1 MIYLIVGVI
10 IFLIIRWYFYR
21 VKYDTLIG
29 FTGGLGS
36 GKSFESVKLSRQ
48 LLFKNRLK
56 VKFENFKIKI
66 YNLFHKDDKKS
77 FKENPLL
84 YSSIPLLVKK
94 SMFKIFCKHYN
105 AVKLSK
111 IFFMQNKDFT
121 DKYNLSSKDIIAVEL
136 LEYEKAEYKKYIKQY
151 FEFAVDL
158 TEDYLL
164 LRNRLNYKSVTFIDE
179 VGSFASQYEYNNPNV
194 RNAFDEFVRLY
205 RHYTKGGYLIVND
218 QCSENIVLT
227 IRRRINT
234 VFNLMHF
241 TKWFGL
247 CYTVKIRNINISE
260 EIKTIEENNA
270 EDNMRTKFG
279 FMPLFTKYYDT
290 YCYSERYSSVP
301 NTTFKTYVKLKKNSL
316 LKVSKSEKKP
326 MTTNND

>member
-1 MIYLIVGVI
+1 MIYLIAGI
-10 IFLIIRWYFYR
+10 IIYLIIRWYFYR

-48 LLFKNRLK
+48 LLFKNRRKVRFENLK
-56 VKFENFKIKI
+56 VRVYNF
-66 YNLFHKDDKKS
+66 FHKVDKKS

-94 SMFKIFCKHYN
+94 SMFKFFCKHYN
-105 AVKLSK
+105 AVKLTK
-111 IFFMQNKDFT
+111 TFFLQNKEFA
-121 DKYNLSSKDIIAVEL
+121 DKYNLSSKDIIGIEL
-136 LEYEKAEYKKYIKQY
+136 LEFEKVNYKSFIKQY

-164 LRNRLNYKSVTFIDE
+164 LRNRLNYKSVVFIDE
-179 VGSFASQYEYNNPNV
+179 VGSFASQYEYNNPNI
-194 RNAFDEFVRLY
+194 RNAFDEFVRLF

-234 VFNLMHF
+234 VYNLMHF
-241 TKWFGL
+241 VKWFGI

-260 EIKTIEENNA
+260 EIKTIEEHNA

-279 FMPLFTKYYDT
+279 FMPIFTKYYDT
-290 YCYSERYSSVP
+290 YCYSERYSSVTP
-301 NTTFKTYVKLKKNSL
+301 GSFKTYVKLKKNTL
-316 LKVSKSEKKP
+316 LKVSRVEKKP
-326 MTTNND
+326 LTKNNG